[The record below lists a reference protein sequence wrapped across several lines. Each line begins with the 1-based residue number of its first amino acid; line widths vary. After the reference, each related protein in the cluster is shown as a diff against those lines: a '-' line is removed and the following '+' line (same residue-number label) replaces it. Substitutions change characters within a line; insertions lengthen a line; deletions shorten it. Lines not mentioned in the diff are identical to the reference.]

1 MVQSRAASFHADFT
15 DRPCGRHRGVA
26 AAALAALLLCAP
38 AAAATLG
45 ADPTECEIQAA
56 LLGRAGPGCPPP
68 VPPAAA
74 APPPPAAAPAP
85 ATPPRPA
92 VTAAPPAPVAPVATP
107 PAAAV
112 AAPAPPA
119 PLAASFLIRFDFAS
133 ARIRPESRA
142 VLDRVAAVM
151 KAPDAASIRFR
162 IIGHTDARGT
172 PASNLA
178 LSRRRAEAVRDDLAT
193 RHGIDPA
200 RLETE
205 GAGETRLADPAHP
218 DAAENRRVEIVN
230 LGR

>member
-1 MVQSRAASFHADFT
+1 M
-15 DRPCGRHRGVA
+15 
-26 AAALAALLLCAP
+26 AALWLCTP
-38 AAAATLG
+38 VDAATLG

-68 VPPAAA
+68 APPVAAPVPLPAAPTA
-74 APPPPAAAPAP
+74 APVPA
-85 ATPPRPA
+85 PPRPA
-92 VTAAPPAPVAPVATP
+92 VTAAPSAPATP
-107 PAAAV
+107 PPAAT
-112 AAPAPPA
+112 PAPPA

-151 KAPDAASIRFR
+151 KASDALAVRFR
-162 IIGHTDARGT
+162 IVGHTDARGT

-178 LSRRRAEAVRDDLAT
+178 LSRRRADAVRDYLTA
-193 RHGIDPA
+193 RHTIDAA

-218 DAAENRRVEIVN
+218 DAAANRRVEIVN
-230 LGR
+230 LGP

>member
-15 DRPCGRHRGVA
+15 DRPCGRRVRVVA
-26 AAALAALLLCAP
+26 AVLAALWPCAP
-38 AAAATLG
+38 AAATLG

-68 VPPAAA
+68 APPPAAT
-74 APPPPAAAPAP
+74 PPPPAAAPVQAP
-85 ATPPRPA
+85 PPRPA
-92 VTAAPPAPVAPVATP
+92 VTAAPPAPVAPP

-112 AAPAPPA
+112 AAPARPA

-151 KAPDAASIRFR
+151 KTPEAASIRFR
-162 IIGHTDARGT
+162 IVGHTDARGS
-172 PASNLA
+172 AAGNLA
-178 LSRRRAEAVRDDLAT
+178 LSRRRAEAVRDYLT
-193 RHGIDPA
+193 GQHGIDA
-200 RLETE
+200 ERLVTE
-205 GAGETRLADPAHP
+205 GAGETRPADPADP

-230 LGR
+230 IGS